1 MAKKLAFILKNCY
14 NLNMKEIKLNL
25 AKNLI
30 KLRQNKKLTQS
41 ELGKQLNYSDKS
53 ISKWEHGEA
62 VPPIE
67 VLKTIADFYNVSV
80 DFLINDNDENLFEK
94 LNRTNTKANKIIIT
108 MLSVSFVWLIA
119 TCMFFYSYTLKQEN
133 LWIAFVGA
141 VPFSIIVLIIFNAI
155 WGKKTYLF
163 ILLSI
168 FIWSTLALIY
178 LQTLEKNLWLI
189 FILGIPL
196 QIVTILWSQIKSS
209 KKKL

>member
-1 MAKKLAFILKNCY
+1 MSKKLAFTLKNCY

-30 KLRQNKKLTQS
+30 KLRQNKKLTQI

-141 VPFSIIVLIIFNAI
+141 VPFSIIVLIFFNAI
-155 WGKKTYLF
+155 WGKKAYLF

-209 KKKL
+209 KNKL